1 MTGFYVKCI
10 TGLIWVNKLMVNRTI
25 KYNGK
30 QAYSC
35 GFYLGIGL
43 ATFAFSS
50 LTRVHFSCFQKIM
63 RTIGTP

>member
-10 TGLIWVNKLMVNRTI
+10 TGLMWVNELM
-25 KYNGK
+25 
-30 QAYSC
+30 AYSC

-43 ATFAFSS
+43 VTFAFSS

-63 RTIGTP
+63 RIIGTP